1 MKIYSHRGN
10 LEGPNPEREN
20 DPDYILEALQEKFP
34 VEVDCWWNDGDLWFG
49 HDGPQYKAKA
59 DFIQQHKYMMILHAN
74 NFDAVRWLRNR
85 DVHYF
90 WHDTDAYTTTSWL
103 WTWMYPS
110 NENLYDEFTIMAVPE
125 MVNLFDRHM
134 LPHGEN
140 IGGVCTDYPY
150 NWKVK

>member
-34 VEVDCWWNDGDLWFG
+34 VEVDCWWKDGDLYFG
-49 HDGPQYKAKA
+49 HDGPQYKVKT
-59 DFIQQHKYMMILHAN
+59 DFIQQNKYMMVLHAK
-74 NFDAVRWLRNR
+74 NFEAVRWLRNR

-90 WHDTDAYTTTSWL
+90 YHENDPYTITSWQ
-103 WTWMYPS
+103 WTWMYP
-110 NENLYDEFTIMAVPE
+110 NTENLYDELTIMAVPE
-125 MVNLFDRHM
+125 LVNLFDRYM
-134 LPHGEN
+134 LPHGES

-150 NWKVK
+150 NWRVK